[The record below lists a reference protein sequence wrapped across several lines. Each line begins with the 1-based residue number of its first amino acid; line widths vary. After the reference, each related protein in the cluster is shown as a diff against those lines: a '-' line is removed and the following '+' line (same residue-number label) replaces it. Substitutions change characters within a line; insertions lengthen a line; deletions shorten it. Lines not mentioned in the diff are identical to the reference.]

1 MRYDTLLW
9 LALAA
14 YAVHI
19 IEEYV
24 LNWRDWARNVL
35 GLPAQWGD
43 FYVTNSVV
51 VVLGVA
57 AAEIAASAPAI
68 SLAFPA
74 LMLINATFFH
84 VLPFLIKKGR
94 FSPGLITALL
104 LFYPIALLCYR
115 QASRDGILTS
125 PALAIS
131 LLLGA
136 ALMATPIV
144 FLKIKDL
151 SYFRQDRAD

>member
-1 MRYDTLLW
+1 MPFDALLW

-24 LNWRDWARNVL
+24 LDWQDWARNVL
-35 GLPAQWGD
+35 GLPAEWGD
-43 FYVTNSVV
+43 FYVTNAVV
-51 VVLGVA
+51 GVLGVA
-57 AAEIAASAPAI
+57 AAEIAARAPAI

-84 VLPFLIKKGR
+84 VLPFLVNRGR

-104 LFYPIALLCYR
+104 LFYPIAFLGYR
-115 QASRDGILTS
+115 QASRDGLLTTT
-125 PALAIS
+125 ALAIS
-131 LLLGA
+131 LFLGA

-144 FLKIKDL
+144 LLKIKTRP
-151 SYFRQDRAD
+151 YFRQDRPG